1 MGKRHI
7 INSVIVFV
15 PLLFFLCFCTFFAP
29 CLLCTICGRDIAI
42 TCILALHT
50 TDCRSIWLWYH
61 CDTSDIAMLIDVLL
75 LNPNL
80 AEDDGWV
87 LVGSQLPT
95 VAAAM
100 ADRLCARHT
109 HVTSLNCQSLLC
121 VRNGLKIKD
130 KCVLQFVYSFTK
142 MRDEKH
148 FRHGGVANLWRGL
161 PYMC

>member
-15 PLLFFLCFCTFFAP
+15 ALLFFDVLILLFAP
-29 CLLCTICGRDIAI
+29 CLLYTICGRDIAI

-50 TDCRSIWLWYH
+50 TNCRSILLWYH

-80 AEDDGWV
+80 AGDDGWV
-87 LVGSQLPT
+87 LVGSHFRT

-100 ADRLCARHT
+100 ADRLCARLT
-109 HVTSLNCQSLLC
+109 HVTSLNSQGLSC
-121 VRNGLKIKD
+121 VRTGLKIEINV
-130 KCVLQFVYSFTK
+130 CCNSCTV
-142 MRDEKH
+142 
-148 FRHGGVANLWRGL
+148 
-161 PYMC
+161 